1 VETIVTIYTKGK
13 LFITWAVIFLVTAVV
28 LALLGFTGVGAHAA
42 WIFNTLVIVFLIL
55 FGLFL
60 LIGSRSKRT

>member
-1 VETIVTIYTKGK
+1 MTFYTKGK
-13 LFITWAVIFLVTAVV
+13 LFITWAIIFLVTAIV
-28 LALLGFTGVGAHAA
+28 LALLGFTGVGAHEA

-60 LIGSRSKRT
+60 LIGSRSTRA